1 MSVYIV
7 NLLQALK
14 KFLIMI
20 GPEHRINATID
31 INVIDIIYESEL
43 EIHTLITYHCAS
55 YSVWHGSLLIVLYL
69 ALPAKSMDTPALY
82 TVCSNSSNRNN
93 HQRSSVVIRNLKTR
107 APEDVIELCEDKS
120 YWLVTLQGIKHVF
133 CIV

>member
-1 MSVYIV
+1 
-7 NLLQALK
+7 
-14 KFLIMI
+14 MI
-20 GPEHRINATID
+20 SPEHRINATIEG
-31 INVIDIIYESEL
+31 NVIDIIYEGEL
-43 EIHTLITYHCAS
+43 EINKLITYHCAS
-55 YSVWHGSLLIVLYL
+55 FSVWAGSLRIVLYL
-69 ALPAKSMDTPALY
+69 ALPAKSLETPALY
-82 TVCSNSSNRNN
+82 TVCSNSSNRNK